1 MPRKISRLLLVCLST
16 LVGLSAC
23 NAQEA
28 SKGPSKPEVKAVAVV
43 NGVPIPQSTV
53 DLMMQER
60 TSQGQPDTPDLRKAV
75 INDLVSREVVAQAA
89 VQKGIDKT
97 PEVAT
102 QIALSKQAILIRAY
116 LQDYMKAHPI
126 TDEMIKA
133 EYDKIKSQMGDKE
146 YEVRHI
152 LVANEAEAKDIIAQ
166 LKKGADFAKLAEQKS
181 LDTGSK
187 EKGGDLGWIT
197 PNTTVKPF
205 AEAMVKL
212 KKGAYTQTP
221 VQSKFGWHV
230 IKLDDERA
238 LQAPSLHEV
247 SNQLRQRIQQE
258 LVGQAI
264 SELRAKAKIEMI
276 SADAKK

>member
-43 NGVPIPQSTV
+43 NGVSIPQSTV